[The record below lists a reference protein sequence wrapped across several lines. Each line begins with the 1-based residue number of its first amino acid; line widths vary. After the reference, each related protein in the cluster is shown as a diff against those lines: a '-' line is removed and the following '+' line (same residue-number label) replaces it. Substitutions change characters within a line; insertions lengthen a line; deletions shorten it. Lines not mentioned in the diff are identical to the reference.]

1 MLGWFR
7 AEAARASFSNRLR
20 RSGSEDNA
28 GRQDLDR
35 DVALKPRVPGP
46 VDLSHPAGAER
57 AQQLVRAKPRTRG
70 NGHKD
75 PRRILSPGGGPE
87 GVSVFDRR
95 GSRLLR
101 SGLARSRRPKSL
113 HRAPEMRL
121 RFADFVFDPD
131 TREVFR
137 DGRPVHVSPKAF
149 VLLAAL
155 IERRPK
161 AISKDDLHR
170 LLWPET
176 FVSDGNL
183 PNLVGELRES
193 LNDDAHEPRIIRT
206 VPRFG
211 YAFAAEAAGESTR
224 RGDLT
229 CRAHLGRPRDR
240 RCDPGE
246 NVIGRDEAATLWIDD
261 SLVSR
266 RHARIL
272 VDPTE
277 AMLEDLGSKNGTL
290 LNGQRIHSP
299 AKLADQDLITIGP
312 ASIV

>member
-1 MLGWFR
+1 
-7 AEAARASFSNRLR
+7 
-20 RSGSEDNA
+20 
-28 GRQDLDR
+28 
-35 DVALKPRVPGP
+35 
-46 VDLSHPAGAER
+46 
-57 AQQLVRAKPRTRG
+57 
-70 NGHKD
+70 
-75 PRRILSPGGGPE
+75 
-87 GVSVFDRR
+87 
-95 GSRLLR
+95 
-101 SGLARSRRPKSL
+101 
-113 HRAPEMRL
+113 MRL
-121 RFADFVFDPD
+121 RFADFAFDSD

-183 PNLVGELRES
+183 PNLVAELRES

-211 YAFAAEAAGESTR
+211 YAFAAEAAGESTQ
-224 RGDLT
+224 RGALS
-229 CRAHLGRPRDR
+229 CRLIWGDR
-240 RCDPGE
+240 EIGLRPGE
-246 NVIGRDEAATLWIDD
+246 NVIGRDEAAALWIDD

-272 VDPTE
+272 VDPIE

-290 LNGQRIHSP
+290 LNGHRIHSP

-312 ASIV
+312 ATIVFRVLRQTASTATAIRT